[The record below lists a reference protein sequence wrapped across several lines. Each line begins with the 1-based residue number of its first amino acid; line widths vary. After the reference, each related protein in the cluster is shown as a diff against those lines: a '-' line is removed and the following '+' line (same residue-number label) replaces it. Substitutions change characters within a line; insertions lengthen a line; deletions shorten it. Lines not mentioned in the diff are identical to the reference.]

1 MDEYDLLPDK
11 IAAISAMHEGVVLEN
26 SWTQTLDEAD
36 SQIHPFANPIPFADT
51 SNVAPTFIIDGVI
64 SAGWVSIAGSRGSGK
79 TSAMLPLIASVT
91 GCFQEY
97 PLISAIRRQVL
108 WITEDVQQT
117 SRILH
122 ALHRNDE
129 LNCSLDELQQLF
141 HVVKA
146 QRLHPNEISVLPRHL
161 GRFYTDNERAD
172 GSIYRAPP
180 VVVLDTTNATIST
193 KDGNQ
198 ASEISG
204 AINGIKQRFED
215 VPCIAIG
222 HVSKAAADKQTKIT
236 TKGSGSWE
244 DDAQQVLYLEASK
257 KGRFLTL
264 DKRRFETETTRY
276 ELDSRYATF
285 EAQNELGITV
295 QVECVY
301 GWPKPA
307 DDELP
312 DQCKGFKD
320 SELFSKVVEVVRA
333 NPGLNKTEVC
343 DEVGGNKSS
352 ARDAIQR
359 AIESGSI
366 RTKDGAKGSQ
376 LHYYNEPIP
385 L

>member
-11 IAAISAMHEGVVLEN
+11 IAAIEAMHEGEVLDN

-36 SQIHPFANPIPFADT
+36 SQIHPFANPIPFADA

-64 SAGWVSIAGSRGSGK
+64 SAGWVSMAGSRGSGK

-122 ALHRNDE
+122 ALHKNGE
-129 LNCSLDELQQLF
+129 LSCSLDELQQLF

-146 QRLHPNEISVLPRHL
+146 QRLHPDEISLLPRHL

-222 HVSKAAADKQTKIT
+222 HVSKAVADKQAKIT

-244 DDAQQVLYLEASK
+244 DDAQQVLYLEVSK

-285 EAQNELGITV
+285 EAENELGITV

-307 DDELP
+307 DDEMP
-312 DQCKGFKD
+312 DQCKDFKD
-320 SELFSKVVEVVRA
+320 SELLSKVVEVVRA

-343 DEVGGNKSS
+343 DKVGGNKSS

-366 RTKDGAKGSQ
+366 RAEDGAKGSQ
-376 LHYYNEPIP
+376 LHYCNEPIP
-385 L
+385 F